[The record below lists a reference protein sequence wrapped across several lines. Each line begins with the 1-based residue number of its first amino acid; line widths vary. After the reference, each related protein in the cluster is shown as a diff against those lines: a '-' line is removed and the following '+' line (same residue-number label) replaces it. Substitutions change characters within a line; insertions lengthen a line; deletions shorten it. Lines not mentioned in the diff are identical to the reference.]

1 MNKHGRM
8 LRNMSPYI
16 GTTSTP
22 TILGNSRWMT
32 RQTMNDPMICCL
44 SCIMVQRPSALMTR
58 TPSLPRAAAV
68 GTTPVTLRCVSESRT
83 TWDNATGSLNW
94 MPISWETFTSRRTN
108 FAGHLE
114 KVDLEMAEFSLFSHT
129 SYYNIYICMYV
140 SIVAIWP
147 AEFLVVSVTFV
158 ICSIHVLCC
167 KVGIYT
173 DARIPLLLSHVDENR
188 TSSNMICSGKIW
200 ISPKSAYVRLVKGLH
215 HICTIFQ
222 GGVSTS
228 VWSALQEQLGSVQSR
243 EWWAPLAALGT
254 SNALVVQHHGRGVC
268 ISLSL

>member
-1 MNKHGRM
+1 
-8 LRNMSPYI
+8 
-16 GTTSTP
+16 
-22 TILGNSRWMT
+22 
-32 RQTMNDPMICCL
+32 MNDPMICCL

-129 SYYNIYICMYV
+129 SYYNIYIYV

-215 HICTIFQ
+215 HISGWCFNQ
-222 GGVSTS
+222 RLVQA
-228 VWSALQEQLGSVQSR
+228 ALQEQLGSVQSSK
-243 EWWAPLAALGT
+243 WWAPLAALGT
-254 SNALVVQHHGRGVC
+254 SHALVVQHHGRGVC